1 MPSKYYP
8 TSRTIHP
15 PHLIAKESVIS
26 PHGHINKLPLPHC
39 TVLHTFLVLLVLFV
53 HQLYLGPTSSNNQP
67 THHVLYT
74 THTVPVTV
82 MMKAHNLH
90 MHMLHMLRSK
100 HWNVYSNRDDM
111 WWQLRDK
118 VKEFAIDW
126 TATKWLWEL
135 SNHNIPTNNAAN
147 HAVLKLVPIV
157 TDKRVQITVTM
168 HQSSAHENFL
178 SHRPPIYVRLMFVQ
192 CFTRDWNTKNH
203 IDHRLVRKWKINS
216 LQPEW
221 HSWFSSRDKV
231 QPSVHKHI

>member
-26 PHGHINKLPLPHC
+26 PHGHINKLPLPRC

-53 HQLYLGPTSSNNQP
+53 HRLYLGPTSSNNQP

-118 VKEFAIDW
+118 VKEFARDW

-157 TDKRVQITVTM
+157 TDKESKSLWLCTIQRTWELPFPQTSHICTLNVRTVF
-168 HQSSAHENFL
+168 HKGLKQQEP
-178 SHRPPIYVRLMFVQ
+178 HRPSTGKKV
-192 CFTRDWNTKNH
+192 KNKLSTA
-203 IDHRLVRKWKINS
+203 RKAQLV
-216 LQPEW
+216 
-221 HSWFSSRDKV
+221 
-231 QPSVHKHI
+231 